1 LASYYDRNITQAF
14 TYGELDVPLFC
25 RPPPGYDCPPGKVLK
40 LNNALYGCIQASAC
54 FKKCYTKFLLSDG
67 FKPVNDAQTIFKKE
81 KDSSF
86 FIVAIYVDDSL
97 NGHNNS
103 SLYND
108 FRKKFQKRFKIKAHD
123 QVDVSWNSGPS

>member
-1 LASYYDRNITQAF
+1 MAVFKLQI
-14 TYGELDVPLFC
+14 
-25 RPPPGYDCPPGKVLK
+25 VLK
-40 LNNALYGCIQASAC
+40 SVTPN
-54 FKKCYTKFLLSDG
+54 FFFSDG

-86 FIVAIYVDDSL
+86 LIVAIYVDDSL

-108 FRKKFQKRFKIKAHD
+108 FCKKFQKRFKIKAHD
-123 QVDVSWNSGPS
+123 QVDIFLGIGSFMTV